1 MVPERAFSKRL
12 NKKELHGFLFFSPA
26 LIIIG
31 VLVGFPVVSG
41 IWMSFFEKG
50 ALSSLMRF
58 VGLKNYSTILQNP
71 LFWNA
76 FKNTIVFTGFSLF
89 FQLVLGM
96 AVAFLL
102 NQNFPGRT
110 IARGIILIPYLV
122 PTIAATL
129 IWKWMFNTLYGILNY
144 SLMYL
149 KIIDNE
155 ISWLGTQPYAMI
167 SVIFVNVWKFFPFVT
182 ICVLAG
188 LQMIPVQ
195 LYEAAKVDGASV
207 WRRFLHITLPH
218 LKLILAV
225 VIILRFIWTFN
236 NFDLIFLLTEGGP
249 LNSTTTVP
257 ILAYE
262 TAFRSLMMGRA
273 SGIADLMFLF
283 LIFVFMFYRRIY
295 KIRSE
300 LG

>member
-1 MVPERAFSKRL
+1 MVLERAFSKRL
-12 NKKELHGFLFFSPA
+12 NKKELYGFLFFFPA
-26 LIIIG
+26 LIIIV
-31 VLVGFPVVSG
+31 VLVGFPVLFG

-50 ALSSLMRF
+50 ALSTLMRF
-58 VGLKNYSTILQNP
+58 VGFKNYSTILQNP
-71 LFWNA
+71 SFWNA
-76 FKNTIVFTGFSLF
+76 FKNTIVFTGVSLL
-89 FQLVLGM
+89 FQIVLGM

-110 IARGIILIPYLV
+110 IARGIVLIPYLV

-129 IWKWMFNTLYGILNY
+129 IWKWIFNTLYGILNY
-144 SLMYL
+144 ALMYL

-167 SVIFVNVWKFFPFVT
+167 SIIFVNVWKFFPFVT

-273 SGIADLMFLF
+273 SAIADLMFLF
-283 LIFVFMFYRRIY
+283 LILIFIFYRRFIKY
-295 KIRSE
+295 EVS
-300 LG
+300 